1 MLEIIR
7 DYPAKKELLIG
18 LLAVFIARAVIE
30 YKDYINDF
38 FERFIVYLCFFVLLY
53 VVVNIMRKTFAHW
66 KEKGL
71 FDDKKQE

>member
-18 LLAVFIARAVIE
+18 LLAVSIARAVIE

-38 FERFIVYLCFFVLLY
+38 
-53 VVVNIMRKTFAHW
+53 
-66 KEKGL
+66 
-71 FDDKKQE
+71 